1 MSQETVVSSIPSC
14 AIPGCDSRRAYADA
28 VVPSY
33 GNSWAFVCRGCFNK
47 FGCKLGD
54 SKGQKLILSNP
65 PSTFNSPIREDR

>member
-14 AIPGCDSRRAYADA
+14 AMPGCQNSKAYADA
-28 VVPSY
+28 AVPSY

-47 FGCKLGD
+47 YGCRLGTG
-54 SKGQKLILSNP
+54 KGQKLILSNP